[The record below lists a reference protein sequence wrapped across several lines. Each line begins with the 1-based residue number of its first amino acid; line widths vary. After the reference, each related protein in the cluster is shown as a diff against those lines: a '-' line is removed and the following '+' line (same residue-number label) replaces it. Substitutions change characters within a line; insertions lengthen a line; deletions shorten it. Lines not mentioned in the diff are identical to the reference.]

1 MFKTVNYLFATYL
14 QTSEAGAN
22 KIKNVKKVR
31 AGKAEF
37 YFDISEEDA
46 EKLQLKFHESSCS
59 EFERLRK
66 QTIDL
71 CYGLIPFLMVLG
83 DNFSG

>member
-14 QTSEAGAN
+14 QTGEAGAH
-22 KIKNVKKVR
+22 KIKEVKKLR
-31 AGKAEF
+31 PGKAEF
-37 YFDISEEDA
+37 HFDITEKQAEE
-46 EKLQLKFHESSCS
+46 LQLKFHESSCS

-71 CYGLIPFLMVLG
+71 AY
-83 DNFSG
+83 

>member
-14 QTSEAGAN
+14 QTREAGGH
-22 KIKNVKKVR
+22 KVKNVKKIR

-37 YFDISEEDA
+37 YFEMNEDEA
-46 EKLQLKFHESSCS
+46 EKLQLQFHESSCS

-71 CYGLIPFLMVLG
+71 CY
-83 DNFSG
+83 

>member
-14 QTSEAGAN
+14 QTAEAGGN
-22 KIKNVKKVR
+22 KIKEVKKLR
-31 AGKAEF
+31 PGKAEF
-37 YFDISEEDA
+37 YFDIEDKDA
-46 EKLQLKFHESSCS
+46 KELQLKFHESSCS

-71 CYGLIPFLMVLG
+71 AY
-83 DNFSG
+83 

>member
-14 QTSEAGAN
+14 QTKEAGEH
-22 KIKNVKKVR
+22 KIKEVKKIR

-37 YFDISEEDA
+37 NFDISEEEA
-46 EKLQLKFHESSCS
+46 EKLRLRFHDSSCS

-66 QTIDL
+66 QTVDL
-71 CYGLIPFLMVLG
+71 CY
-83 DNFSG
+83 